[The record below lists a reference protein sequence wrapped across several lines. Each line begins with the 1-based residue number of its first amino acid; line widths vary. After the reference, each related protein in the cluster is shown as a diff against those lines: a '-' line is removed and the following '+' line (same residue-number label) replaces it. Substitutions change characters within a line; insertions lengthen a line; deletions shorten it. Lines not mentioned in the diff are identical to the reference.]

1 MAAPAAVLAALAAQE
16 RSLAEVRAALARAE
30 DGQRQLAALV
40 AAWPEPAAIPAAV
53 VPEPVAAPAP
63 VAAVPAEIPA
73 EPAAV
78 PPVAAVPPAVLA
90 LCDRLEAL
98 RDLLAAHGVG
108 VDPREVAF
116 MGVARQVLT
125 GAGAQL
131 EERLGDILRF
141 TDQLGAGYLGAAYAP
156 LQAALAEV
164 RQGIAAAAPG
174 LELLQAAGPLAGA
187 AGPLLPVPAGIVLA
201 TGVRRQGVELQAPQ
215 AVRPAADPPP
225 LARAAW
231 ALVDELYLALRGAFR
246 RPLRDD
252 LPRLV
257 EIVGDL
263 LARPDPHGL
272 RRVLNAHTGHLESG
286 DGPAATAA
294 LALLRKEAGWTA
306 LVLAAGE
313 RFDPERHDHKRFERV
328 VRPQPGAASGS
339 VLAVRQIGLIDQSGL
354 AVQRCILVT
363 AP

>member
-1 MAAPAAVLAALAAQE
+1 MAAPAAVQAALAAQE

-30 DGQRQLAALV
+30 DGHRQLAALV

-53 VPEPVAAPAP
+53 VPEPVAAPVP
-63 VAAVPAEIPA
+63 VAVAEVPA
-73 EPAAV
+73 EPATASSS
-78 PPVAAVPPAVLA
+78 VAPPAVLA
-90 LCDRLEAL
+90 LCDSLEAL
-98 RDLLAAHGVG
+98 RDLLAAHAVG

-125 GAGAQL
+125 GADAQL

-215 AVRPAADPPP
+215 AVRPATDPAP

-257 EIVGDL
+257 EIAGDL

-294 LALLRKEAGWTA
+294 LALLRKEAGWSA

-328 VRPQPGAASGS
+328 VRPQPGAASAS